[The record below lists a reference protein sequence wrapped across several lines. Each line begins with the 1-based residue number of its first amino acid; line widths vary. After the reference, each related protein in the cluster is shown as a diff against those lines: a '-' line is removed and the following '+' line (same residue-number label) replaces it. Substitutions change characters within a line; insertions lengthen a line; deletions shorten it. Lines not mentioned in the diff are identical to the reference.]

1 MSVQNM
7 LKKPSFSKNVMG
19 YSVSEVDKYV
29 DNATERYNSVC
40 AENLELKRRV
50 IRLQLMLDEAS
61 AKLAESEKK
70 NCAEKPLD
78 RSALSAVFDVLDAEK
93 KRTEAFYEDLKATLN
108 KISEEKAEVGD
119 DYEWEEVLNSFI
131 ESVSEAETEE
141 DTAVEE
147 TDTDAQS
154 DQDAEAQSVVVEHC
168 GEGGTDSMLENFE
181 SFIMADDEDEMAD
194 DEDEA
199 DEKDADESKAE
210 LEVNSDEF
218 ELTSENILF
227 SEGNEAVNAE
237 NDDEFSAEETLSVDV
252 EPSEEDAIMNSDTDN
267 DEDASYEEE
276 TEMLLK
282 LLQGTFNVGAD
293 ESKPFDHNLGAEYES
308 EGDGVSE
315 EALDAIFE
323 KAFQEAMEETFDE
336 AFFEDDYEETEEAAS
351 DEKKEKTPA
360 EIAAELDFYTD
371 SVYRDGESF
380 DPMTLAHN
388 VTSNRKPKYDN
399 YFNSDFGKTKKK

>member
-1 MSVQNM
+1 MVI
-7 LKKPSFSKNVMG
+7 KMG
-19 YSVSEVDKYV
+19 Q
-29 DNATERYNSVC
+29 T
-40 AENLELKRRV
+40 
-50 IRLQLMLDEAS
+50 MDE
-61 AKLAESEKK
+61 K
-70 NCAEKPLD
+70 
-78 RSALSAVFDVLDAEK
+78 
-93 KRTEAFYEDLKATLN
+93 
-108 KISEEKAEVGD
+108 EEKYY
-119 DYEWEEVLNSFI
+119 DYWLCSIPGIGNQTI
-131 ESVSEAETEE
+131 RKL
-141 DTAVEE
+141 
-147 TDTDAQS
+147 
-154 DQDAEAQSVVVEHC
+154 
-168 GEGGTDSMLENFE
+168 LENFE

-388 VTSNRKPKYDN
+388 VTSNRKPKYDD